1 MLGVAAMLPLML
13 LVTGSTDNVAIST
26 ISEVFGTQDLQRLL
40 LIISGLVALS
50 FVTKALVQLT
60 FKWWL
65 SGHTSRLEAEASTE
79 LFRRYVDSAY
89 SDHRGRKM
97 SEMHRNIGHA
107 VSQAFGGVLL
117 GLISLLTDG
126 LTISL
131 ILVVLFLV
139 SPWTT
144 LGVIVFFGTTMFVT
158 QSLLRK
164 RQQRIGEEIAEYEA
178 GAWNAVL
185 PGINGFRESRV
196 TKTSTEFVS
205 RFFASRSEQAQAH
218 RRMALISEIPRYVLE
233 IVFVIGVGAMSV
245 LLFSTQDQGQALS
258 VLGVFVAAAT
268 RLLPTL
274 NRFTGTLGSVRM
286 SNAGL
291 QIVVSEI
298 NQLEASGPVK
308 LDDEPKLAEKQAIRI
323 SDVRFKFDD
332 SDEFVLKGVS
342 VDIQAGSTVAFVGSS
357 GAGKSTLLDIIL
369 GLFTPTSGTVTYGG
383 QSIHGALGSWYE
395 RVAVVSQDIFIL
407 DDSLAANVAYGLP
420 DNEIDMQKVR
430 DVVSL
435 AQLDEAV
442 AQLPDGLATRLGE
455 RGVRLSG
462 GQRQRVG
469 IARALYRDPDVL
481 VLDEATSALDNITEF
496 EISETMKSLA
506 GERTIIIVAHRLST
520 VKNADNIL
528 FMKNGLIAGEGSFES
543 LQQSNMDFAELVRI
557 GSASLAEEK

>member
-1 MLGVAAMLPLML
+1 
-13 LVTGSTDNVAIST
+13 
-26 ISEVFGTQDLQRLL
+26 
-40 LIISGLVALS
+40 
-50 FVTKALVQLT
+50 
-60 FKWWL
+60 
-65 SGHTSRLEAEASTE
+65 
-79 LFRRYVDSAY
+79 
-89 SDHRGRKM
+89 
-97 SEMHRNIGHA
+97 
-107 VSQAFGGVLL
+107 
-117 GLISLLTDG
+117 
-126 LTISL
+126 
-131 ILVVLFLV
+131 
-139 SPWTT
+139 
-144 LGVIVFFGTTMFVT
+144 
-158 QSLLRK
+158 
-164 RQQRIGEEIAEYEA
+164 
-178 GAWNAVL
+178 
-185 PGINGFRESRV
+185 
-196 TKTSTEFVS
+196 
-205 RFFASRSEQAQAH
+205 
-218 RRMALISEIPRYVLE
+218 
-233 IVFVIGVGAMSV
+233 
-245 LLFSTQDQGQALS
+245 
-258 VLGVFVAAAT
+258 
-268 RLLPTL
+268 
-274 NRFTGTLGSVRM
+274 M